1 MTFTESDGGET
12 KKVRFKKIGDEEKK
26 GQGRGVKLRKRG
38 READGRVERKCE
50 GRERE
55 REVGKEREK
64 HYRLP
69 CQQSM

>member
-12 KKVRFKKIGDEEKK
+12 KKVGLKKIGDEGKK
-26 GQGRGVKLRKRG
+26 RPGRGAELRKSG
-38 READGRVERKCE
+38 READGKVKRKCE
-50 GRERE
+50 GRETE

-64 HYRLP
+64 HCGLP